1 MRSTYSAL
9 LQSKFFN
16 PAFNSAIFDGPV
28 RIYFSQ
34 FQEPFALKIYFALQQ
49 HLPEYLSQIKTT
61 AVGRGR
67 NVLVL
72 LYPTSESFQMSFD
85 THDTFIVQD
94 QLEGDN
100 LIGINGPFEDH
111 QVAEVLNAIKE
122 SIASWAAE
130 EVTETTS
137 ASETLHL

>member
-34 FQEPFALKIYFALQQ
+34 FHEPLALKIYFALQQ
-49 HLPEYLSQIKTT
+49 QLPELMSNAKNSIIGTK
-61 AVGRGR
+61 R

-85 THDTFIVQD
+85 THDSLIVKEELD
-94 QLEGDN
+94 GDN
-100 LIGINGPFEDH
+100 LIGVNGPFEDN
-111 QVAEVLNAIKE
+111 QLAEVLNAIRE
-122 SIASWAAE
+122 SIASWE
-130 EVTETTS
+130 LKPVLE
-137 ASETLHL
+137 ASIV